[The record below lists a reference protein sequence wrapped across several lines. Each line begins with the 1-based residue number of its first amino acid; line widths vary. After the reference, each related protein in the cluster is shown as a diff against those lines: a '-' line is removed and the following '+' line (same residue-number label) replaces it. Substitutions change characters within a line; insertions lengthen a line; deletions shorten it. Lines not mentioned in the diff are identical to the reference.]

1 MLYYQPVFLMEIKK
15 TFYQKPEEIGFGVLG
30 AVVVRDGPE
39 RGLQGSILA
48 LQTQLQE
55 GESRSLQQRDY
66 WVL

>member
-15 TFYQKPEEIGFGVLG
+15 TFYPKPEEIGFGVLG